1 MRDSAAHMPLSAT
14 ACLLVT
20 LCLVPSV
27 ESAQDGALI
36 ADDSELFS
44 NGLRT
49 EFQEMNETFADFGFE
64 IEVIEGEQPTLAA
77 IIAKYGD
84 PDRSDEVEVVLGYGG
99 NERPATLVFYYY
111 GDVGFGVLPDDS
123 EQLVVRVKRR
133 EG

>member
-77 IIAKYGD
+77 IHRQAW
-84 PDRSDEVEVVLGYGG
+84 
-99 NERPATLVFYYY
+99 
-111 GDVGFGVLPDDS
+111 
-123 EQLVVRVKRR
+123 
-133 EG
+133 